1 MRRIILIIFLF
12 FTFLHSNN
20 FDVEIDKNLETKLKP
35 NIFNDDMD
43 FTKLSTSG
51 YISIFSKSL
60 NKEFK
65 LRVINSLVVKG
76 IIPLVKDW
84 ELKNNNLKF
93 SNIPDDI
100 SLIGYGSYMGEEKKK
115 KELEKDY
122 TCSNGKLVVNNISR
136 SDKKLFIIVINKNT
150 NKFYSQYYGD
160 FKKIITFKNCIE
172 NNTYIIKKRFFNENY
187 EKENNNK

>member
-20 FDVEIDKNLETKLKP
+20 FDVEVDKNLETKLKP

-100 SLIGYGSYMGEEKKK
+100 SLIGYGSYMGEKKKK
-115 KELEKDY
+115 KEAQQDY
-122 TCSNGKLVVNNISR
+122 VCSNGKLDVNNIDSGN
-136 SDKKLFIIVINKNT
+136 KKLFIIVINKNT
-150 NKFYSQYYGD
+150 NKFYKQYYGD

>member
-20 FDVEIDKNLETKLKP
+20 FDVEVDKNLETKLKP
-35 NIFNDDMD
+35 NIFDDDMD
-43 FTKLSTSG
+43 FTKLSTNG

-65 LRVINSLVVKG
+65 LRIINSLVVKG

-100 SLIGYGSYMGEEKKK
+100 SLIGYGSYMGEKKKK
-115 KELEKDY
+115 KEAQKDY
-122 TCSNGKLVVNNISR
+122 VCSNGKLDVNNIRTKTHFKPDWNLDYFCSYNYLSHTTTLR
-136 SDKKLFIIVINKNT
+136 G
-150 NKFYSQYYGD
+150 KFFSTLR
-160 FKKIITFKNCIE
+160 K
-172 NNTYIIKKRFFNENY
+172 
-187 EKENNNK
+187 